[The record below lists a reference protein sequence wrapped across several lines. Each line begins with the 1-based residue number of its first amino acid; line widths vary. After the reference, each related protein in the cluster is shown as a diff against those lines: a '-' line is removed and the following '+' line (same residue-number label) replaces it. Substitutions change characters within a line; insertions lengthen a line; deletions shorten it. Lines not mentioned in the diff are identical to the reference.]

1 MRLEKW
7 AKAVAAGKSL
17 REASDL
23 TGYTYSNENSM
34 DAANSRR
41 LRTVK
46 AQEVIAMER
55 MKLSEDP
62 NYSPEQI
69 AFELSQI
76 KSQAIERGE
85 LNLARQSLM
94 DVAKLS
100 GHLVDKQMSV
110 NNLSDEQ
117 LQEELEKLR
126 KQA

>member
-34 DAANSRR
+34 DACNSRR
-41 LRTVK
+41 LRTAK
-46 AQEVIAMER
+46 AQQVIMQER

-76 KSQAIERGE
+76 KNEAKERGE
-85 LNLARQSLM
+85 LNLARQALM

-100 GHLVDKQMSV
+100 GHLVDKTQNV

-117 LQEELEKLR
+117 LLEELEKLR